1 MEMPKVTDAHRKLDV
16 LVGSW
21 TGEERISP
29 SPFDPQ
35 GGTAIGRVQ
44 NRAALD
50 GFAVVQDYEQERGG
64 KVTFRGHG
72 IFRFDGMQNTYV
84 MHWFDSMGMPPGE
97 YRGTFDGN
105 VLMLLS
111 TTPFG
116 QSRATFDFREKGRY
130 VFKMDVSPDGANWH
144 PFMEG
149 SYQKS

>member
-21 TGEERISP
+21 KGEERISP

-35 GGTAIGRVQ
+35 GGMAEGRVQ
-44 NRAALD
+44 NRSALD

-72 IFRFDGMQNTYV
+72 IFRFDAMQNNYV

-97 YRGTFDGN
+97 YRGTFDGG
-105 VLMLLS
+105 VMLLLS
-111 TTPFG
+111 ATPFG

-130 VFKMDVSPDGANWH
+130 VFKMDVSPDGTSWH

-149 SYQKS
+149 SYQKA